1 MISIDHNQCPVSVGF
16 YLTDEEC
23 KYYKT
28 TVIASGSGCFYL
40 TDEECKLC
48 TVAAN
53 VADNSFVFYLTD
65 EECKFSR
72 KS

>member
-40 TDEECKLC
+40 TDEECK
-48 TVAAN
+48 
-53 VADNSFVFYLTD
+53 
-65 EECKFSR
+65 FSP